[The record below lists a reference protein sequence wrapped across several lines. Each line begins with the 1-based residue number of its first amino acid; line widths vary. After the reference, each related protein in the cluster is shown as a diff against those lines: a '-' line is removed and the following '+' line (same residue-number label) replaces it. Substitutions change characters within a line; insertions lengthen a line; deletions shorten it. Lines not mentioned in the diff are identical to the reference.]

1 MDSSLKK
8 KKIIFFVDQKHRD
21 FLATFLISRNL
32 SSKYQVWVKAL
43 WDFKSIEKI
52 DPDIIIMNKP
62 DGFLNERIVW
72 KVEGRKV
79 ISLQTEG
86 LNIKRFS
93 RITIE
98 SDLTFFWNKYSQNNY
113 KIKNCFTL
121 GNPRTD
127 LLEKK
132 WDKYFRYNFKKKFN
146 FNKKK
151 KNILISLPDN
161 KQNFSAHA
169 LKKYIKVT
177 EKKYEFKNKKLK
189 FQQVIDYNRRIS
201 LMIID
206 YLKPIVSRHKS
217 YNFFLKV
224 HPNDNHLYWNKLK
237 KKAKMKNLHILFGC
251 SINEALSYA
260 DMHITSEGCTT
271 TFESCYK
278 RIPTIEICEKNSNYI
293 KNEFYQPNIKLN
305 KNKVYNYKDLE
316 NFFEKFK
323 KKKNLLPLKKDIAKY
338 IEYNYCKIDGKRALI
353 YAKQIDKYLSKLN
366 IKNNYASKIKFMLTL
381 LLSLKNLKY
390 FFFSLKVFV
399 KIILFQKYSYPNF
412 KFRNTKKFDHR
423 ISNIDVINLKNELK
437 RINVK

>member
-21 FLATFLISRNL
+21 FLATFLICRNL

-52 DPDIIIMNKP
+52 DPDVIIMNKP

-72 KVEGRKV
+72 KIEGRKV

-93 RITIE
+93 RITIK

-127 LLEKK
+127 LLQKK

-161 KQNFSAHA
+161 KQNFSAND

-201 LMIID
+201 LMIIN
-206 YLKPIVSRHKS
+206 YLKPIVSRYKN

-237 KKAKMKNLHILFGC
+237 NEAKMKNLHILFGC

-278 RIPTIEICEKNSNYI
+278 KIPTIEICEKNSNYI

-353 YAKQIDKYLSKLN
+353 YAEQIDKYLSKIN
-366 IKNNYASKIKFMLTL
+366 IKNNYAGKIKFMLTL
-381 LLSLKNLKY
+381 LLSFKNLEY

-399 KIILFQKYSYPNF
+399 KRFLFQKYSYPNF
-412 KFRNTKKFDHR
+412 KFRNSKKFDHR
-423 ISNIDVINLKNELK
+423 ISNIDVINLKNQLK
-437 RINVK
+437 KFNVK

>member
-1 MDSSLKK
+1 MDSSLK

-151 KNILISLPDN
+151 K
-161 KQNFSAHA
+161 
-169 LKKYIKVT
+169 KKYI
-177 EKKYEFKNKKLK
+177 N
-189 FQQVIDYNRRIS
+189 
-201 LMIID
+201 
-206 YLKPIVSRHKS
+206 
-217 YNFFLKV
+217 
-224 HPNDNHLYWNKLK
+224 
-237 KKAKMKNLHILFGC
+237 
-251 SINEALSYA
+251 
-260 DMHITSEGCTT
+260 
-271 TFESCYK
+271 
-278 RIPTIEICEKNSNYI
+278 
-293 KNEFYQPNIKLN
+293 
-305 KNKVYNYKDLE
+305 
-316 NFFEKFK
+316 
-323 KKKNLLPLKKDIAKY
+323 
-338 IEYNYCKIDGKRALI
+338 
-353 YAKQIDKYLSKLN
+353 
-366 IKNNYASKIKFMLTL
+366 
-381 LLSLKNLKY
+381 
-390 FFFSLKVFV
+390 
-399 KIILFQKYSYPNF
+399 
-412 KFRNTKKFDHR
+412 
-423 ISNIDVINLKNELK
+423 
-437 RINVK
+437 